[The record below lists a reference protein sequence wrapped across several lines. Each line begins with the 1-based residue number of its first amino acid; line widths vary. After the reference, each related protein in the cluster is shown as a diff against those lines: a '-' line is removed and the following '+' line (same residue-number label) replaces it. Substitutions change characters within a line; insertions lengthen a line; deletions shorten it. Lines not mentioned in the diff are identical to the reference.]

1 MPVDPVVLADRR
13 RRRGER
19 LAAVAELA
27 ASQGGLVTRDQ
38 LSRVGVDRAVV
49 ARRVAAGRW
58 SAPTGTVV
66 STTSGPLALSGRRW
80 LGILTAPGAS
90 ALAGRTALEM
100 QGLQRWEASTVTAMV
115 AAPQHP
121 ERLPEHDVE
130 FVRSRRPF
138 ATWCVE
144 RDGLP
149 VLRAAVA
156 AVLLAERLPTERAAG
171 GLLAACV
178 QQRITTAE
186 TLAAW
191 VDRLR
196 PLRRAEQMRV
206 VLADI
211 GGGAHSM
218 AEVDLVRLCRDN
230 GLAEPVRQV
239 QRRDRDGR
247 VRWTDAE
254 WRLPSGRTV
263 VLEVDGAFHRDV
275 ESWVDDLARQRALT
289 TPDRVVLRCASTEL
303 RETPDLVAGDLVAV
317 GVPVVAPALRKTA
330 R

>member
-1 MPVDPVVLADRR
+1 M
-13 RRRGER
+13 
-19 LAAVAELA
+19 AAVEELA
-27 ASQGGLVTRDQ
+27 ATQGGLVTREQ
-38 LSRVGVDRAVV
+38 LSALGVDRAVV
-49 ARRVAAGRW
+49 ARRIAAGRW
-58 SAPTGTVV
+58 SGPAGTVV
-66 STTSGPLALSGRRW
+66 GTTSGALTVRARRW
-80 LGILTAPGAS
+80 LGVLTVPGAS

-100 QGLQRWEASTVTAMV
+100 HGLRRWEVSTVTAMV

-121 ERLPEHDVE
+121 VRLPEQDVE

-144 RDGLP
+144 LDGLP

-171 GLLAACV
+171 GVLAACV

-196 PLRRAEQMRV
+196 PLRRAEPMRA

-218 AEVDLVRLCRDN
+218 AEVDLVRLCRDH
-230 GLAEPVRQV
+230 GLADPTLQV

-254 WRLPSGRTV
+254 WRLPSGRIV
-263 VLEVDGAFHRDV
+263 VLEIDGAFHRDV

-289 TPDRVVLRCASTEL
+289 TPDRVVLRCAATEL
-303 RETPDLVAGDLVAV
+303 RETPDLVVGDLVAV